1 MALFFVFMLLLVN
14 VAFFVVARNA
24 AFSAVDATARR
35 AAIGRTPDSEL
46 TDYATAAIGA
56 TAPGAAIQSTA
67 ITRNQDT
74 AAVRIVYV
82 WSPPG
87 PLFPAITVTVESS
100 APLVVEP

>member
-14 VAFFVVARNA
+14 VAFFVIARNA
-24 AFSAVDATARR
+24 AYSAVDATARR
-35 AAIGRTPDSEL
+35 AAIGNTADSEL
-46 TDYATAAIGA
+46 RDYAVAAIGA

-67 ITRNQDT
+67 ITRNRDT
-74 AAVRIVYV
+74 AAVRVVYV

-87 PLFPAITVTVESS
+87 PLFPSITVTVESS

>member
-1 MALFFVFMLLLVN
+1 MALFFVFLLLLVN
-14 VAFFVVARNA
+14 VAFFVVARSA

-35 AAIGRTPDSEL
+35 AAIGNTSDAEL

-56 TAPGAAIQSTA
+56 TAPGAAIQSA
-67 ITRNQDT
+67 AVTRKRDT
-74 AAVRIVYV
+74 AAVRVVYV

-87 PLFPAITVTVESS
+87 PLFPAITVTVEST